1 MPKYKIYH
9 RLGRPIA
16 LNEYP
21 FSRLLN
27 FKRSKWLSLKKKIIK
42 QHTVLERVLNKN
54 KKFKKFS
61 KTKRSSV
68 FQQKRF
74 KKPKNKKKNSGS
86 LFCTRRRLMYPEK
99 VKKAFKNGLIL
110 KYRMFQFFG
119 SSFSLKYFKRLALTK
134 RDRFQSFFL
143 KSFFKLD
150 ILLWKLKFFK
160 SIKEVQQYIRTKNI
174 YVNGVCITNTQFF
187 LRKGDAIKILN
198 KKFNFFK
205 KNILNISFLLSFCDI
220 DFYTHEIILL
230 KGIKDMCPRDSAL
243 IFESY
248 INLSNFIY
256 YIKRA

>member
-1 MPKYKIYH
+1 MPKYKIYK

-27 FKRSKWLSLKKKIIK
+27 FKRSKWLSLKKKILK
-42 QHTVLERVLNKN
+42 QHAALERVLNKN
-54 KKFKKFS
+54 KKLKNLY
-61 KTKRSSV
+61 KTKRSSA
-68 FQQKRF
+68 FRQKRF
-74 KKPKNKKKNSGS
+74 KKSKNKKNSGS
-86 LFCTRRRLMYPEK
+86 MFCTRRRLMYPEK

-119 SSFSLKYFKRLALTK
+119 FSFSLKYFKRLALTK

-160 SIKEVQQYIRTKNI
+160 SIKEVQQYIRNKNI
-174 YVNGVCITNTQFF
+174 FVNGVCITNTQFF

-205 KNILNISFLLSFCDI
+205 KHILNISFLLSFCDI

-248 INLSNFIY
+248 INLNNFIY